1 MVNNVG
7 VIYHIPEYFTEILEK
22 FNDSYIN
29 VNMVSATK
37 ILEIVLPKMVAKRSG
52 IIINLSS
59 TSSYEPRPLFAT
71 YSASKSLMFII

>member
-1 MVNNVG
+1 
-7 VIYHIPEYFTEILEK
+7 
-22 FNDSYIN
+22 
-29 VNMVSATK
+29 MVSATK